1 MLNFLSRSLSH
12 PIGCSMHSEVWYTGF
27 FCWARTCVF
36 FFLCLFGVVVWGIV
50 HHKISGMGGRRSPGG
65 PYKVVVRFP
74 FQDEWAGI
82 TGAELSISLADL
94 NFTAD
99 ALRRLRI
106 CLSVL
111 LVTFNSKTL
120 GPERDVQR
128 MTSLNACL

>member
-1 MLNFLSRSLSH
+1 MVVQCIPKSDTLD
-12 PIGCSMHSEVWYTGF
+12 F
-27 FCWARTCVF
+27 FVGRVPAF
-36 FFLCLFGVVVWGIV
+36 FFLCLFGVVVWGILHLEV
-50 HHKISGMGGRRSPGG
+50 SEMGGTRSSGG
-65 PYKVVVRFP
+65 PHKVVVRFP
-74 FQDEWAGI
+74 FHDEWAGI

-111 LVTFNSKTL
+111 LVTLNSKTL